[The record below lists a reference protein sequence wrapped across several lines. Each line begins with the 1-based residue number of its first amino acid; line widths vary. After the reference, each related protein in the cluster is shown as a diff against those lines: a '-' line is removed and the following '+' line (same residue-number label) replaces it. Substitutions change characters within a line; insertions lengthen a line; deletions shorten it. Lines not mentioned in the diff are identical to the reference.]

1 MEQSKFLTF
10 LPIIVRTNWT
20 AATTKTFSLRWVKV
34 RTFSIALVAKNILEH
49 RELFFR
55 KKKKKKKR
63 QHRKATARLNEKT
76 GKREAFG

>member
-34 RTFSIALVAKNILEH
+34 RTFSIALVAKNILQH
-49 RELFFR
+49 QELCFSKET
-55 KKKKKKKR
+55 KKNGNTEKQ
-63 QHRKATARLNEKT
+63 QHD
-76 GKREAFG
+76 